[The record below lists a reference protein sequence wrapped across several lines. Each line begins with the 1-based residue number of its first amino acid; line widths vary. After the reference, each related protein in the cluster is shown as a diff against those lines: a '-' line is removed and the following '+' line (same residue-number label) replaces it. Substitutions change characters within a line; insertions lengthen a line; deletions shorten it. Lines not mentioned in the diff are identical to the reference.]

1 MHTCTHTYY
10 VFPVVLTYPGI
21 IIDGF
26 GGLREARDASEED
39 LKLVCFVCSLKNTNL
54 DLMEG
59 TDFNKHV
66 HKDHNPEHYLKY
78 LIYLWRKPKADLTLQ
93 QSNVMQ
99 QVWPRLMSGSRREKR
114 SVDWL
119 PREACIRSLHNEQ
132 LEKATEQVND
142 ASKYRAIAGRLRHC
156 GARFRRQPKRPL
168 KSSLLAHLHI
178 WTLPHAYFYDCYTH
192 IACVASVETNVKTL
206 AHALETTHTEHQS
219 AIENLAHALETT
231 RTEHKSA
238 IENLGALLPYSPPL
252 SACRVASPLC
262 AVSACV
268 HHAGEGVIY

>member
-1 MHTCTHTYY
+1 
-10 VFPVVLTYPGI
+10 
-21 IIDGF
+21 
-26 GGLREARDASEED
+26 
-39 LKLVCFVCSLKNTNL
+39 
-54 DLMEG
+54 MEG

-99 QVWPRLMSGSRREKR
+99 QVWPLLMSGSRREKR

>member
-1 MHTCTHTYY
+1 
-10 VFPVVLTYPGI
+10 
-21 IIDGF
+21 
-26 GGLREARDASEED
+26 
-39 LKLVCFVCSLKNTNL
+39 
-54 DLMEG
+54 MEG

-78 LIYLWRKPKADLTLQ
+78 LIYLRRKPKADLTLQ

-219 AIENLAHALETT
+219 AIENL
-231 RTEHKSA
+231 
-238 IENLGALLPYSPPL
+238 GALLPCSPPL
-252 SACRVASPLC
+252 SACHVASPRC

-268 HHAGEGVIY
+268 SSMRESGAFIERTRRVSQHSGI